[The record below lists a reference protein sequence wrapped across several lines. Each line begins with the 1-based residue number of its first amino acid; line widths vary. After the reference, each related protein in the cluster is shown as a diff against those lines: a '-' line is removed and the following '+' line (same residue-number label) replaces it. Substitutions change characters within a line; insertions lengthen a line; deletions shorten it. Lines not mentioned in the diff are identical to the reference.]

1 MKKKLAII
9 GASLGQ
15 EPLLLKAKKM
25 EIETHCFAWE
35 ESAEYKHLADHFYP
49 ISVLE
54 KEQILD
60 VCKEV
65 QIDGIVT
72 MSSDICVPTVCYIA
86 EKMNLIGNNYESALI
101 STNKYLMR
109 QAFSKNG
116 VNIPRFTIVENNEC
130 DLMGFTYPLIVKPT
144 DRLASIGVTKV
155 EKEEDLKDAIELA
168 KKLSYEKKVIV
179 EEFIQGSEVLEV
191 MCISWKGKHYP
202 FAIEDS
208 ENMENTS
215 FFKAGFFFPA
225 DLDDAVRQQACTQT
239 KLALDALHFEYG
251 ASDVEIIIGNDG
263 KVYIVE
269 VNPRMAGEMEYL
281 MVELSTGY
289 DFLKGAINIALNQFE
304 EPTFFP
310 VIKYSGL
317 YYLRPETEYLRP
329 VIENWKNDPDIKE
342 AVIFDEKDVVLE
354 RLGYL
359 VYQSDRRRSWK
370 PNHLI

>member
-9 GASLGQ
+9 GASLVQ
-15 EPLLLKAKKM
+15 KPMFLKAKEM
-25 EIETHCFAWE
+25 GIETYCFAYE
-35 ESAEYKHLADHFYP
+35 ENAGSKYLADHFYP

-60 VCKEV
+60 VCKEI
-65 QIDGIVT
+65 QIDGIIT
-72 MSSDICVPTVCYIA
+72 MSDVCVPTVCYVA
-86 EKMNLIGNNYESALI
+86 EKMNLIGNNYESALT

-116 VNIPRFTIVENNEC
+116 VNIPRFTIVENEW
-130 DLMGFTYPLIVKPT
+130 DITEFTYPLIVKPT
-144 DRLASIGVTKV
+144 DRAGSLGVTKV
-155 EKEEDLKDAIELA
+155 EHEEDLKNAIEHAL
-168 KKLSYEKKVIV
+168 KHSYEKKAII

-202 FAIEDS
+202 FSIEDS
-208 ENMENTS
+208 ENMENS
-215 FFKAGFFFPA
+215 FYKAGFFFPA
-225 DLDDAVRQQACTQT
+225 DLDDAMRQQAYTQT
-239 KLALDALHFEYG
+239 KLALDALHFQYG

-263 KVYIVE
+263 KVYVVE
-269 VNPRMAGEMEYL
+269 VNPRMAAEWEYL

-289 DFLKGAINIALNQFE
+289 DFLKGAINIALDKFE

-310 VIKYSGL
+310 VPKYSGL

-329 VIENWKNDPDIKE
+329 VIENWKNDTEIIE
-342 AVIFDEKDVVLE
+342 AVIFDEKDVALD

-370 PNHLI
+370 PGKLI